1 VLGDV
6 GRRTVSVAKEGR
18 GVGGRACHHP
28 MRSLTE
34 LPGRDDEA
42 GGGHSGRAEAMHVG
56 WGYDEVGEGTVN

>member
-1 VLGDV
+1 
-6 GRRTVSVAKEGR
+6 
-18 GVGGRACHHP
+18 

-42 GGGHSGRAEAMHVG
+42 DGGHSGRAEAMHVS

>member
-1 VLGDV
+1 LRKRAG
-6 GRRTVSVAKEGR
+6 

-42 GGGHSGRAEAMHVG
+42 DGGHSGRAEAMHVS